1 MRSSGDQITE
11 LPEKDELVMGIIKK
25 IMPYGAFCVL
35 PEYGNLE
42 AFLHVSEIAPR
53 WIKNIH
59 EFISE
64 GQRYVVKVVHVDKA
78 KNQVDISIKRV
89 SDEEKKVKLELIQ
102 NEKKGAKLLE
112 LSLKSA
118 KSKLEMPK
126 AREEIEAH
134 FEDVF
139 SCFKAASLE
148 GEDALKD
155 LKFPKALKDAM
166 LELARKSIK
175 KPVVEIDTVASLV
188 CYGPC
193 GVEDIKKVLEVEKDI
208 SVHYLGAPKY
218 KLSLTASDYKSGEK
232 RLNKALEQI
241 KALAQKNNCEFSY
254 EPR

>member
-1 MRSSGDQITE
+1 
-11 LPEKDELVMGIIKK
+11 MGIIKK
-25 IMPYGAFCVL
+25 IMPYGAFCAL
-35 PEYGNLE
+35 PEYDNLE

-64 GQRYVVKVVHVDKA
+64 GQRYVVKVVHVDKS

-89 SDEEKKVKLELIQ
+89 SDEEKKVKLELVQ

-112 LSLKSA
+112 ISLKTA
-118 KSKLEMPK
+118 KSKLEIAK

-134 FEDVF
+134 FVDVF
-139 SCFKAASLE
+139 SCFKAVSLE
-148 GEDALKD
+148 GEGALKD
-155 LKFPKALKDAM
+155 LKFPKGLKDAM
-166 LELARKSIK
+166 VELAKKSIK
-175 KPVVEIDTVASLV
+175 KPVVELDTVASLV

-193 GVEDIKKVLEVEKDI
+193 GVDDIKNVLKVDKDI

-218 KLSLTASDYKSGEK
+218 KISLTASDYKSGEK
-232 RLNKALEQI
+232 RLNKVLEEI
-241 KALAQKNNCEFSY
+241 KALAQKNNCDFNY